1 MMDMRTFVSQMFTPG
16 TTPCT
21 IFGVVI
27 GLVFA
32 VLCLT
37 IGFLKALLIGV
48 FCLVG
53 AFIGGVRDK
62 KAFVRGIVSFF
73 SKGDADRYE

>member
-1 MMDMRTFVSQMFTPG
+1 MKTFVNQMFTPG
-16 TTPCT
+16 TAPCA

-53 AFIGGVRDK
+53 AFIGGVKDK

-73 SKGDADRYE
+73 SKSDADRYE